1 MDLMRQ
7 VFQVDVLERYA
18 AKGRG
23 VITCMSAGND
33 VIVLGTSKGWLIR
46 HDFGAGD
53 SYDIDLSAGR
63 PGEQS
68 IHKVFV
74 DPGGSHCIATIVGSG
89 GAETFYTH
97 AKWSK
102 PRVLSKLKGLVVNAV
117 AWNRQQITEASTKE
131 IILGTDTGQL
141 HEMAVD
147 EKDKREKYIKLLFEL
162 NELPEAFMGLQM
174 ETASLSNG
182 TRYYVMAVTPTRLYS
197 FTGFG
202 SLDILEILFVF
213 ETLLLSYLNILTVFA
228 SYVDR
233 AVHFMELPVMVVFF
247 ISELHFFI
255 KQRRAV
261 HFAWLSGAGIYHGG
275 LNFGA
280 QRSYVVKSLLTLSF
294 VNILGSSP
302 NGDEN
307 FVENKALLSYS
318 KLSEGAEAVKPGSMA
333 VSEYHFLLLMGN
345 KVKVVNRISEQ
356 IIEELQF
363 DQTSDSISRGII
375 GLCSDATAGVFYAY
389 DQNSIFQVSVNDEG
403 RDMWKVY
410 LDMKEYAAA
419 LVNCRDPL
427 QRDQVYLVQ
436 AEAAFATK
444 DFHRAASFYAK
455 INYILSFEEI
465 TLKFISV
472 SEQDALRTFL
482 LRKLDNLAKDDKC
495 QITMIS
501 TWATELYLDKINRLL
516 LEDDTALENRSSE
529 YQSIMREFR
538 AFLSDC
544 KDVLDEATTMK
555 LLESYGRVE
564 ELVFFASLKE
574 QHEIVV
580 HHYIQQGE
588 AKKALQMLRKP
599 AVPIDLQ
606 VQIKFRIWNIEP
618 LGLYPSLQCTGC
630 RFFLFCFLIVLKSPV
645 IYLHLLPY
653 QLADLSCLSETIILE
668 KTITDGLPTLQYK
681 FAPDLIMLDA
691 YETVESWMTTNNLNP
706 RKLIPAM
713 MRYSSEP
720 HAKNETHEVIKYL
733 EFCVHRLH
741 NEDPGVH
748 NLLLSLYAKQEDDS
762 ALLRF
767 LQCKFG
773 KGRENGPEFF
783 YDPKYALRLCLK
795 EKRMRACVHIYGMM
809 SMHEEAVALALQGF
823 NQFLTAGDGRLGD
836 GLRKASHRTLT
847 ESFLR
852 FVWGLGLSDFN
863 HTISNVNL
871 KTLDLVLCGSLFI
884 ILLLVKAKARVDPE
898 LAMAE
903 ADKVEDDEDLRKK
916 LWLMVAKHVIEQE
929 KGTKRENIR
938 KAIAFLKETD
948 GLLKIEDILPFF
960 PDFALIDD
968 FKEAICSSL
977 DDYNKQIE
985 QLKQEMNDAT
995 HGADNIRNDIS
1006 ALAQRYAVIDRDEDC
1021 GVCRRKILI
1030 AGRDYRMARGY
1041 ASVGPMAPFYVFPC
1055 GHAFHAQC
1063 LIAHVTQCTNETQ
1076 VSVVDIVLSYKRL
1089 QSGWNT
1095 VASGGLHISH
1105 TKDAEYILDLQKQL
1119 TLLGSEARKDA
1130 NGVTTEDSITSMT
1143 PTDKLRSQLDDAIAS
1158 ECPFCGDLMIREIS
1172 LPFIAPEEAH
1182 QFASWEIKPQNL
1194 GNHRSLS
1201 LPV

>member
-1 MDLMRQ
+1 MESGRQ
-7 VFQVDVLERYA
+7 VFTVDLLERYA

-23 VITCMSAGND
+23 VITCMAAGND
-33 VIVLGTSKGWLIR
+33 VILLGTSKGWLIR
-46 HDFGAGD
+46 HDFGVGD
-53 SYDIDLSAGR
+53 SYEFDLSMGR

-68 IHKVFV
+68 IHTVFV

-89 GAETFYTH
+89 GVDTFYTH
-97 AKWSK
+97 AKWTK
-102 PRVLSKLKGLVVNAV
+102 PRVLGKLKGLVVNAV

-131 IILGTDTGQL
+131 VILGTDNGQL
-141 HEMAVD
+141 HEIAVD
-147 EKDKREKYIKLLFEL
+147 EKDKKEKYIKFLFQL
-162 NELPEAFMGLQM
+162 AELPQAFMDLQM
-174 ETASLSNG
+174 ETASIING

-202 SLDILEILFVF
+202 SLE
-213 ETLLLSYLNILTVFA
+213 TVFA
-228 SYVDR
+228 SYLDR
-233 AVHFMELPVMVVFF
+233 AVHFMELPGE
-247 ISELHFFI
+247 IPNSELHFYI

-280 QRSYVVKSLLTLSF
+280 QH
-294 VNILGSSP
+294 SST

-307 FVENKALLSYS
+307 FVENKALLDYS
-318 KLSEGAEAVKPGSMA
+318 KLSEGAEAVKPSSMA
-333 VSEYHFLLLMGN
+333 VSEFHFLLLIGN
-345 KVKVVNRISEQ
+345 KVKVVNRISEH

-363 DQTSDSISRGII
+363 DQSSESVSRGII
-375 GLCSDATAGVFYAY
+375 GLCSDATAGLFYAY
-389 DQNSIFQVSVNDEG
+389 DQNSVFQVSVNDEG

-410 LDMKEYAAA
+410 LDMNEYAAA
-419 LVNCRDPL
+419 LANCRDPL

-436 AEAAFATK
+436 AEAAFVSK
-444 DFHRAASFYAK
+444 DYLRAASFFAK
-455 INYILSFEEI
+455 INYMLSFEEV
-465 TLKFISV
+465 TLKFITI

-516 LEDDTALENRSSE
+516 LEDDTAVVNHGSE
-529 YQSIMREFR
+529 YQSIIKEFR

-544 KDVLDEATTMK
+544 KDVLDEATTMR

-564 ELVFFASLKE
+564 ELVYFASLKE
-574 QHEIVV
+574 QYEIVV

-588 AKKALQMLRKP
+588 AKKALEVLQKP
-599 AVPIDLQ
+599 AVPID
-606 VQIKFRIWNIEP
+606 V
-618 LGLYPSLQCTGC
+618 
-630 RFFLFCFLIVLKSPV
+630 
-645 IYLHLLPY
+645 
-653 QLADLSCLSETIILE
+653 
-668 KTITDGLPTLQYK
+668 QYK

-691 YETVESWMTTNNLNP
+691 YETVESWMATNNLNP

-733 EFCVHRLH
+733 EYCVHRLH

-795 EKRMRACVHIYGMM
+795 EKRMRACVHIYSMM
-809 SMHEEAVALALQGF
+809 SMHEEAVALALQ
-823 NQFLTAGDGRLGD
+823 
-836 GLRKASHRTLT
+836 
-847 ESFLR
+847 
-852 FVWGLGLSDFN
+852 
-863 HTISNVNL
+863 
-871 KTLDLVLCGSLFI
+871 
-884 ILLLVKAKARVDPE
+884 VDPE

-929 KGTKRENIR
+929 KGAKRENIR

-977 DDYNKQIE
+977 EDYNKQIE
-985 QLKQEMNDAT
+985 LLKQEMNDAT

-1006 ALAQRYAVIDRDEDC
+1006 ALAQRYAVIDRDEEC
-1021 GVCRRKILI
+1021 GACRRKILTV
-1030 AGRDYRMARGY
+1030 GREYQMARGY
-1041 ASVGPMAPFYVFPC
+1041 TSIGPMAPFYVFPC

-1063 LIAHVTQCTNETQ
+1063 LIAHVTRCTNEAQ
-1076 VSVVDIVLSYKRL
+1076 
-1089 QSGWNT
+1089 
-1095 VASGGLHISH
+1095 
-1105 TKDAEYILDLQKQL
+1105 AEYILDLQKQL
-1119 TLLGSEARKDA
+1119 TLLGGEARKDS
-1130 NGVTTEDSITSMT
+1130 NGTLTEESITSMT
-1143 PTDKLRSQLDDAIAS
+1143 PVDKLRSQLDDAIAN

-1172 LPFIAPEEAH
+1172 LPFILLEEA
-1182 QFASWEIKPQNL
+1182 QQVTSWEIKPHNL
-1194 GNHRSLS
+1194 GNQRSLS
-1201 LPV
+1201 LSL

>member
-202 SLDILEILFVF
+202 SLDV
-213 ETLLLSYLNILTVFA
+213 N
-228 SYVDR
+228 
-233 AVHFMELPVMVVFF
+233 VMVVFF

-280 QRSYVVKSLLTLSF
+280 QRSYVVKSLLTFSF

-419 LVNCRDPL
+419 LANCRDPL
-427 QRDQVYLVQ
+427 QRDQCISLKLMEGVLQ
-436 AEAAFATK
+436 
-444 DFHRAASFYAK
+444 

-630 RFFLFCFLIVLKSPV
+630 RFFLFCFFIVLKSPV

-748 NLLLSLYAKQEDDS
+748 NLLLSLYAKQVEILTVEDDS

-809 SMHEEAVALALQGF
+809 SMHEEAVALALQ
-823 NQFLTAGDGRLGD
+823 
-836 GLRKASHRTLT
+836 
-847 ESFLR
+847 
-852 FVWGLGLSDFN
+852 
-863 HTISNVNL
+863 
-871 KTLDLVLCGSLFI
+871 
-884 ILLLVKAKARVDPE
+884 VDPE

-1021 GVCRRKILI
+1021 GVCRRKILV

>member
-1 MDLMRQ
+1 MDSGRQ
-7 VFQVDVLERYA
+7 VFTVDLLERYA

-23 VITCMSAGND
+23 VITCMAAGND
-33 VIVLGTSKGWLIR
+33 VILLGTSKGWIIR
-46 HDFGAGD
+46 HDFGLGD

-68 IHKVFV
+68 IHRVFV
-74 DPGGSHCIATIVGSG
+74 DPGGSHCIATVVGSG
-89 GAETFYTH
+89 GADTFYTH
-97 AKWSK
+97 AKWTK
-102 PRVLSKLKGLVVNAV
+102 PRILTKLKGLVVNSV

-131 IILGTDTGQL
+131 VILGTDNGQL

-147 EKDKREKYIKLLFEL
+147 EKDKKEKYVKFLFEL
-162 NELPEAFMGLQM
+162 LELPEAFMSLQM
-174 ETASLSNG
+174 ETGTILNG
-182 TRYYVMAVTPTRLYS
+182 TRYYIMAVTPTRLYS
-197 FTGFG
+197 FTGIG
-202 SLDILEILFVF
+202 SLE
-213 ETLLLSYLNILTVFA
+213 TVFA
-228 SYVDR
+228 SYLDHV
-233 AVHFMELPVMVVFF
+233 VHFMELPGE
-247 ISELHFFI
+247 IPNSELHFYI

-280 QRSYVVKSLLTLSF
+280 QH
-294 VNILGSSP
+294 SSP

-307 FVENKALLSYS
+307 FVENKALLNYS
-318 KLSEGAEAVKPGSMA
+318 SLSEGAELVKPSSMT
-333 VSEYHFLLLMGN
+333 VSEFHFLLLIGN

-363 DQTSDSISRGII
+363 DQTPESVSRGVI
-375 GLCSDATAGVFYAY
+375 GLCSDATAGLFYAY
-389 DQNSIFQVSVNDEG
+389 DQNSVFQVSVNDEG

-419 LVNCRDPL
+419 LANCRDPL

-436 AEAAFATK
+436 AEAALASK
-444 DFHRAASFYAK
+444 DYLRAASFYAK

-465 TLKFISV
+465 TLKFITV
-472 SEQDALRTFL
+472 NEQDALRTFL
-482 LRKLDNLAKDDKC
+482 LRKLDSLAKDDKC

-516 LEDDTALENRSSE
+516 LEDDTALDNRNSE
-529 YQSIMREFR
+529 YHSIMKEFR

-544 KDVLDEATTMK
+544 KDVLDEATTMR

-574 QHEIVV
+574 LHEIVV

-588 AKKALQMLRKP
+588 AKKALEVLQKP
-599 AVPIDLQ
+599 SVPID
-606 VQIKFRIWNIEP
+606 
-618 LGLYPSLQCTGC
+618 
-630 RFFLFCFLIVLKSPV
+630 
-645 IYLHLLPY
+645 
-653 QLADLSCLSETIILE
+653 
-668 KTITDGLPTLQYK
+668 LQYK

-691 YETVESWMTTNNLNP
+691 YEAVESWMATNNLNP

-720 HAKNETHEVIKYL
+720 HARNETHEVIKYL
-733 EFCVHRLH
+733 EYCVHRLH

-767 LQCKFG
+767 LQFKFG

-795 EKRMRACVHIYGMM
+795 EKRMRACVHIYSMM
-809 SMHEEAVALALQGF
+809 SMHEEAVALALQ
-823 NQFLTAGDGRLGD
+823 
-836 GLRKASHRTLT
+836 
-847 ESFLR
+847 
-852 FVWGLGLSDFN
+852 
-863 HTISNVNL
+863 
-871 KTLDLVLCGSLFI
+871 
-884 ILLLVKAKARVDPE
+884 VDPE

-929 KGTKRENIR
+929 KGAKRENIR

-977 DDYNKQIE
+977 EDYNNQIE
-985 QLKQEMNDAT
+985 LLKQEMNDAT

-1006 ALAQRYAVIDRDEDC
+1006 ALAQRYAVIDRDEEC
-1021 GVCRRKILI
+1021 GVCQRKILTV
-1030 AGRDYRMARGY
+1030 RREYQLARGY
-1041 ASVGPMAPFYVFPC
+1041 TSVGQMAPFYVFPC
-1055 GHAFHAQC
+1055 GHAFHAEC
-1063 LIAHVTQCTNETQ
+1063 LIAHVTRSTNESQ
-1076 VSVVDIVLSYKRL
+1076 
-1089 QSGWNT
+1089 
-1095 VASGGLHISH
+1095 
-1105 TKDAEYILDLQKQL
+1105 AEYILDLQKQL
-1119 TLLGSEARKDA
+1119 TLLDGEARKDA
-1130 NGVTTEDSITSMT
+1130 NGSLTEETITSMA
-1143 PTDKLRSQLDDAIAS
+1143 PVDKLRSQLDDAVAS

-1172 LPFIAPEEAH
+1172 LPFILPEE
-1182 QFASWEIKPQNL
+1182 QQQNNSWEINSRNL
-1194 GNHRSLS
+1194 GNQRSLS
-1201 LPV
+1201 LSL